1 MVRMQKNEDPT
12 ISRRG
17 SSPPSGTETIY
28 HEWLKRP
35 RTGGTTSE
43 ELIPGEA
50 AKKKPGESLN
60 EEPLATNEAA

>member
-1 MVRMQKNEDPT
+1 MNNNEDPT

-17 SSPPSGTETIY
+17 SSPPSGTAQIY

-43 ELIPGEA
+43 ETIPEEA
-50 AKKKPGESLN
+50 ARKEPDENIN